1 MPFISSYYY
10 YIPICLQ
17 AYCAIHCIRR
27 GNQNKW
33 IWIIVFLPLV
43 GSLIYI
49 YSEILSNRSIRKP
62 QIDIGAVIN
71 PGGKI
76 RKLEEEL
83 KFTDTFNNKIRLAD
97 AYLAAGYTQ
106 KAIDLYESGLTGA
119 FAENEYAIAQLA
131 IAYFEQ
137 ERYEEVIATLKKIHK
152 TPQFPRSKAHILYA
166 KALENTGNTELAEN
180 EFKAMKGR
188 YSNFEQRYEYGL
200 FLLRAD
206 RPDDARQIFEQ
217 IQEEAPHLSSMEKRA
232 SRTWLAKSRDEL
244 NKIPTG

>member
-62 QIDIGAVIN
+62 QIDISSVIN

-97 AYLAAGYTQ
+97 AYLAAGYTD
-106 KAIDLYESGLTGA
+106 KAIELYESGLTGA

-131 IAYFEQ
+131 TAYFEQ
-137 ERYEEVIATLKKIHK
+137 ERYEEVITTLKKIYK
-152 TPQFPRSKAHILYA
+152 TPQFPRSKAHLLFA
-166 KALENTGNTELAEN
+166 KALENTDNNELAEN

-206 RPDDARQIFEQ
+206 RSDDARQIFEQ
-217 IQEEAPHLSSMEKRA
+217 IQEEAPHLSNMEKRA

-244 NKIPTG
+244 NKIPTS